1 MTPGGRMG
9 RALAA
14 LALLAAI
21 LAPFAA
27 LPPGPARAQD
37 ALSPA
42 QKFDLLYS
50 RDRKLGAEVGYG
62 ALAEEN
68 GVLTIR
74 GLTYRLALPEQGAQG
89 ATAFMRMT
97 VETMQVRRYD
107 YGNPDMPRFSDLT
120 MTGVRIGGSVFADD
134 IFRRLAPLL
143 GGKEAVFD
151 VVQTYEA
158 DIAAGTITAT
168 NNTLTLRDVFRIAL
182 AGRFEGVD
190 FARLSD
196 TAMMEEMLRAGPN
209 AGQPGVPDK
218 VGAVFMAALGRAR
231 IQNLSLSFTDLGGVD
246 RILAL
251 MAATHAQ
258 KNPATPK
265 PTPGMLRRSLAGTLT
280 GFGARRLS
288 GSFGPAM
295 WVKLSRAILE
305 PGTLTVALRPER
317 PQSFAGIIGFV
328 AAFGAGVQQNREQK
342 IDLDP
347 LQKFLGLRVS
357 FAPAAR

>member
-1 MTPGGRMG
+1 M
-9 RALAA
+9 
-14 LALLAAI
+14 
-21 LAPFAA
+21 
-27 LPPGPARAQD
+27 
-37 ALSPA
+37 
-42 QKFDLLYS
+42 
-50 RDRKLGAEVGYG
+50 
-62 ALAEEN
+62 
-68 GVLTIR
+68 
-74 GLTYRLALPEQGAQG
+74 
-89 ATAFMRMT
+89 
-97 VETMQVRRYD
+97 
-107 YGNPDMPRFSDLT
+107 
-120 MTGVRIGGSVFADD
+120 
-134 IFRRLAPLL
+134 
-143 GGKEAVFD
+143 
-151 VVQTYEA
+151 QTYEA